1 MGVSKYMARGKV
13 RWRVDTYVA
22 LPDGKGRRIRMKRI
36 PTREQAE
43 ALEHKMLAEAFEGRF
58 FDRVKEPTAT
68 VRELWSEYEPITK
81 RDNDSWQSDVGRSA
95 HLIRLLGD
103 RRASR
108 LTRGDVEEYRTKRQA
123 ETTRRGGTPAP
134 GTLDREVELLK
145 RVINYAVACGR
156 LPTNSIA
163 GVKLLR
169 VPNVRRVV
177 LDEEAFQRLLTKA
190 EAWLR
195 PILLVAFDTGMRK
208 SEVLNLRWSQLDL
221 KAGAVRLGAEDTK
234 TDEPRVV
241 YLTERVLR
249 TLAEQPRL
257 LHADYVFVNPATGRP
272 YADIQGAVERARE
285 ASGLGG
291 VWVHDLRRSFV
302 TLARR
307 SGLPESVVARFSG
320 HRTPAVFKR
329 YNIVEEQD
337 LKAAVEVLN
346 RSRASTGSARADGGT
361 AAAPS
366 HPGEANGR
374 AGGSQKG
381 LAAAAGRESDTVDER

>member
-1 MGVSKYMARGKV
+1 MGVSKYVTRKKSW
-13 RWRVDTYVA
+13 WRVDSYVTR
-22 LPDGKGRRIRMKRI
+22 PDGTKKRIKCGRI

-43 ALEHKMLAEAFEGRF
+43 AYEHKMLAAAYEGRF
-58 FDRVKEPTAT
+58 FDRKKEPTAT
-68 VRELWSEYEPITK
+68 VRQLWTEYEPITK
-81 RDNDSWQSDVGRSA
+81 RDNDSWQSDVGRAA
-95 HLIRLLGD
+95 HLVRLLGN

-123 ETTRRGGTPAP
+123 EKTRRAEAPSPA
-134 GTLDREVELLK
+134 TLDREVELLK
-145 RVINYAVACGR
+145 RLLNYSVACGR
-156 LPTNSIA
+156 LAENPVA
-163 GVKLLR
+163 RVKLLR
-169 VPNVRRVV
+169 VPNTRRVV
-177 LDEEAFQRLLTKA
+177 VDEEAFQRLSVKA

-221 KAGAVRLGAEDTK
+221 KAGAARLEAEDTK

-249 TLAEQPRL
+249 TLSEQPRL
-257 LHADYVFVNPATGRP
+257 LHADFVFVNPVTGRP
-272 YADIQGAVERARE
+272 YADIQGAAERARE
-285 ASGLGG
+285 AAGLSG

-320 HRTPAVFKR
+320 HRTAAVFKR
-329 YNIVEEQD
+329 YNIIEEQD

-346 RSRASTGSARADGGT
+346 RTRKGTEESQASDAEPGPDLVSVDGG
-361 AAAPS
+361 
-366 HPGEANGR
+366 
-374 AGGSQKG
+374 
-381 LAAAAGRESDTVDER
+381 